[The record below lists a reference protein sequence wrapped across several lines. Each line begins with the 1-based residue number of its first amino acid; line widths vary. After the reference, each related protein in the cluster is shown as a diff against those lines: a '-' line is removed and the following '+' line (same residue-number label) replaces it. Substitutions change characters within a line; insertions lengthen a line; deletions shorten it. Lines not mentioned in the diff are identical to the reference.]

1 MTYQETAH
9 LMTLYPLL
17 TNDPITVHNGCLPL
31 RSNSGLR
38 VRLLPKL
45 FSPDCADCTGCRIM
59 WLWELLGAH

>member
-9 LMTLYPLL
+9 LTTLYPHL

-31 RSNSGLR
+31 RSNSGLG
-38 VRLLPKL
+38 VRQLPKL
-45 FSPDCADCTGCRIM
+45 FSPDCTGNRVT